1 MSDAAALLS
10 RRHHAP
16 PPGLAPWEGVSLA
29 LARVHEICGQAR
41 RTLALML
48 AARAGAPV
56 LWIAGPATGERL
68 NPCGIQPLL
77 PPQDLLHVA
86 APRAVDRLWAM
97 EEALRSGALP
107 VVVAELP
114 EPPGLTPVRRL
125 HLAAEAGAG
134 AGRCRPLGLI
144 LTPGGGGAPGVET
157 RWRLEPRHGPKGSA
171 WRLDRL
177 RARMLPPHSWRLAEG
192 ALHPWQE
199 AEEEEDVFSAVG

>member
-1 MSDAAALLS
+1 MTHAAALLS
-10 RRHHAP
+10 RRPHEP
-16 PPGLAPWEGVSLA
+16 PPGLTPWEGVTLSLG
-29 LARVHEICGQAR
+29 RVHEICGGAR

-56 LWIAGPATGERL
+56 LWIAGAATGARL

-86 APRAVDRLWAM
+86 APRIMDRLWAM

-107 VVVAELP
+107 VVVADLP

-134 AGRCRPLGLI
+134 NGLCRPLGLI

-157 RWRLEPRHGPKGSA
+157 RWRLEPRHRPGTSA

-177 RARMLPPHSWRLAEG
+177 RARMLPPQSWRLEG
-192 ALHPWQE
+192 ATLSPW
-199 AEEEEDVFSAVG
+199 AEPDPSAPDPAVG